1 MDNKT
6 KSHIIKSIS
15 IIINLTKKRKIEIKK
30 DSTINSLETEYQFK
44 LKKTKKSF
52 ILKKIEHHIIFLD
65 NKNNTFILLKK
76 NKNTYLIYNIQTDKT
91 ENLSQ
96 SQFNSLNISQCYYLC
111 FKENP
116 FFSLS
121 WFFTVIKKYKLIF
134 INILFYSLILQLL
147 MLTSPFII
155 QIIMDKVIIHQALST
170 LDVLIIG
177 LIFIAILEG
186 TLKGIREYI
195 YQHTANK
202 IDITL
207 SLKLAQHLFR
217 LPIGYFKSRQ
227 TGAIVARI
235 KELDI
240 IREFI
245 TKTLLLLFVD
255 SSFIFLFI
263 FTMAILSLKLTLIF
277 ISTIPLYL
285 ILAKLLAP
293 KIEFAV
299 QHLYQKVAVNTAF
312 LTESLGG
319 IETIKS
325 LSLEPRFTQ
334 QWYTQIHK
342 LTGENEKLQNI
353 DNLSRFIVSFINKTT
368 VALLL
373 WVGACEVISLS
384 MTIGQLIAFTM
395 LLGYC
400 LQPLAT
406 AIDVWGKYIKTKTAI
421 YNLQDILNLPK
432 EQNSSILETNIKGE
446 ITFDNVSFHYQN
458 HTPAILNNIS
468 LHIKRHEIIGVVG
481 TSGSGKSTLARMIS
495 GLYIP
500 QSGHVALDNIPLS
513 QLNLNRVRQQIGI
526 ILQQNFLFN
535 LSVFDNIRLTR
546 QNASLE
552 DVIYVAKLTGA
563 HEFILKL
570 PLGYDTIIA
579 EGGQSLS
586 GGQRQRIAIARALL
600 SSPKILIFDEATSAL
615 DDESQAIIQEH
626 LPLIAK
632 ERTVIIIA
640 HRLSTVRTCHRIIV
654 LEKGNLIEEGTHKEL
669 IAKNSH
675 YKKLWQRQQGC

>member
-1 MDNKT
+1 
-6 KSHIIKSIS
+6 
-15 IIINLTKKRKIEIKK
+15 
-30 DSTINSLETEYQFK
+30 
-44 LKKTKKSF
+44 
-52 ILKKIEHHIIFLD
+52 
-65 NKNNTFILLKK
+65 
-76 NKNTYLIYNIQTDKT
+76 
-91 ENLSQ
+91 
-96 SQFNSLNISQCYYLC
+96 
-111 FKENP
+111 
-116 FFSLS
+116 
-121 WFFTVIKKYKLIF
+121 
-134 INILFYSLILQLL
+134 

-263 FTMAILSLKLTLIF
+263 FAMAILSLKLTLIF

-285 ILAKLLAP
+285 ILAKLIAP

-432 EQNSSILETNIKGE
+432 EQNSSILETNIKGK

-500 QSGHVALDNIPLS
+500 QSGHIALDNIPLS

>member
-1 MDNKT
+1 
-6 KSHIIKSIS
+6 
-15 IIINLTKKRKIEIKK
+15 
-30 DSTINSLETEYQFK
+30 
-44 LKKTKKSF
+44 
-52 ILKKIEHHIIFLD
+52 
-65 NKNNTFILLKK
+65 
-76 NKNTYLIYNIQTDKT
+76 
-91 ENLSQ
+91 
-96 SQFNSLNISQCYYLC
+96 
-111 FKENP
+111 
-116 FFSLS
+116 
-121 WFFTVIKKYKLIF
+121 
-134 INILFYSLILQLL
+134 

-263 FTMAILSLKLTLIF
+263 FAMAILSLKLTLIF

-654 LEKGNLIEEGTHKEL
+654 LEKGNLIEEGSHKEL

>member
-15 IIINLTKKRKIEIKK
+15 IIINLTKKREIEIKK

-65 NKNNTFILLKK
+65 NKKNAFILLKK

-96 SQFNSLNISQCYYLC
+96 SQFNSLNISQYYYLC

-263 FTMAILSLKLTLIF
+263 FAMAILSLKLTLIF

-654 LEKGNLIEEGTHKEL
+654 LEKGNLIEEGSHKEL

>member
-1 MDNKT
+1 
-6 KSHIIKSIS
+6 
-15 IIINLTKKRKIEIKK
+15 
-30 DSTINSLETEYQFK
+30 
-44 LKKTKKSF
+44 
-52 ILKKIEHHIIFLD
+52 
-65 NKNNTFILLKK
+65 
-76 NKNTYLIYNIQTDKT
+76 
-91 ENLSQ
+91 
-96 SQFNSLNISQCYYLC
+96 
-111 FKENP
+111 
-116 FFSLS
+116 
-121 WFFTVIKKYKLIF
+121 
-134 INILFYSLILQLL
+134 

-155 QIIMDKVIIHQALST
+155 QIIMDKVIIHQSLST

-202 IDITL
+202 IDIML

-263 FTMAILSLKLTLIF
+263 FAMAILSLKLTLIF

-342 LTGENEKLQNI
+342 LTGESEKLQNI

-432 EQNSSILETNIKGE
+432 EQNSSILETNIKGG

-468 LHIKRHEIIGVVG
+468 LHIKRHEIIGIVG

-500 QSGHVALDNIPLS
+500 QSGHVTLDNIPLS

>member
-1 MDNKT
+1 
-6 KSHIIKSIS
+6 
-15 IIINLTKKRKIEIKK
+15 
-30 DSTINSLETEYQFK
+30 
-44 LKKTKKSF
+44 
-52 ILKKIEHHIIFLD
+52 
-65 NKNNTFILLKK
+65 
-76 NKNTYLIYNIQTDKT
+76 
-91 ENLSQ
+91 
-96 SQFNSLNISQCYYLC
+96 
-111 FKENP
+111 
-116 FFSLS
+116 
-121 WFFTVIKKYKLIF
+121 
-134 INILFYSLILQLL
+134 

-155 QIIMDKVIIHQALST
+155 QIIMDKVIIHQSLST
-170 LDVLIIG
+170 LNVLIIG

-263 FTMAILSLKLTLIF
+263 FAMAILSLKLTLIF

-342 LTGENEKLQNI
+342 LTGESEKLQNI

-432 EQNSSILETNIKGE
+432 EQNSSILETNIKGG

-468 LHIKRHEIIGVVG
+468 LHIKRHEIIGIVG

-500 QSGHVALDNIPLS
+500 QSGHVTLDNIPLS

>member
-1 MDNKT
+1 
-6 KSHIIKSIS
+6 
-15 IIINLTKKRKIEIKK
+15 
-30 DSTINSLETEYQFK
+30 
-44 LKKTKKSF
+44 
-52 ILKKIEHHIIFLD
+52 
-65 NKNNTFILLKK
+65 
-76 NKNTYLIYNIQTDKT
+76 
-91 ENLSQ
+91 
-96 SQFNSLNISQCYYLC
+96 
-111 FKENP
+111 
-116 FFSLS
+116 
-121 WFFTVIKKYKLIF
+121 
-134 INILFYSLILQLL
+134 
-147 MLTSPFII
+147 
-155 QIIMDKVIIHQALST
+155 MDKVIIHQALST

-177 LIFIAILEG
+177 LIFIAVLEG

-263 FTMAILSLKLTLIF
+263 FAMALLSLKLTLIF

-293 KIEFAV
+293 KIEFSV

-373 WVGACEVISLS
+373 WIGACEVISLS

-432 EQNSSILETNIKGE
+432 EQNNSILETNIKGE
-446 ITFDNVSFHYQN
+446 ITFNNVSFYYQN
-458 HTPAILNNIS
+458 NTPAILNNIS

-481 TSGSGKSTLARMIS
+481 TSGSGKSTLACMIS

-526 ILQQNFLFN
+526 ILQQNFLFH

-632 ERTVIIIA
+632 EKTVIIIA

-654 LEKGNLIEEGTHKEL
+654 LEKGNLIEEGSHKEL

>member
-15 IIINLTKKRKIEIKK
+15 IIINLTKKREIEIKK

-52 ILKKIEHHIIFLD
+52 ILKKIEHQIIFLD
-65 NKNNTFILLKK
+65 NKNNAFILLKK
-76 NKNTYLIYNIQTDKT
+76 NKNIYLIYNIQTDKT

-96 SQFNSLNISQCYYLC
+96 SQFNSLNISQYYYLC

-263 FTMAILSLKLTLIF
+263 FAMAILSLKLTLIF

-654 LEKGNLIEEGTHKEL
+654 LEKGNLIEEGSHKEL

-675 YKKLWQRQQGC
+675 YKKLWQHQQGC

>member
-1 MDNKT
+1 
-6 KSHIIKSIS
+6 
-15 IIINLTKKRKIEIKK
+15 
-30 DSTINSLETEYQFK
+30 
-44 LKKTKKSF
+44 
-52 ILKKIEHHIIFLD
+52 
-65 NKNNTFILLKK
+65 
-76 NKNTYLIYNIQTDKT
+76 
-91 ENLSQ
+91 
-96 SQFNSLNISQCYYLC
+96 
-111 FKENP
+111 
-116 FFSLS
+116 
-121 WFFTVIKKYKLIF
+121 
-134 INILFYSLILQLL
+134 

-263 FTMAILSLKLTLIF
+263 FAMAILSLKLTLIF

>member
-1 MDNKT
+1 
-6 KSHIIKSIS
+6 
-15 IIINLTKKRKIEIKK
+15 
-30 DSTINSLETEYQFK
+30 
-44 LKKTKKSF
+44 
-52 ILKKIEHHIIFLD
+52 
-65 NKNNTFILLKK
+65 
-76 NKNTYLIYNIQTDKT
+76 
-91 ENLSQ
+91 
-96 SQFNSLNISQCYYLC
+96 
-111 FKENP
+111 
-116 FFSLS
+116 
-121 WFFTVIKKYKLIF
+121 
-134 INILFYSLILQLL
+134 
-147 MLTSPFII
+147 
-155 QIIMDKVIIHQALST
+155 MDKVIIHQSLST

-202 IDITL
+202 IDIML

-263 FTMAILSLKLTLIF
+263 FAMAILSLKLTLIF

-342 LTGENEKLQNI
+342 LTGESEKLQNI

-432 EQNSSILETNIKGE
+432 EQNSSILETNIKGG

-468 LHIKRHEIIGVVG
+468 LHIKRHEIIGIVG

-500 QSGHVALDNIPLS
+500 QSGHVTLDNIPLS